1 MSDETLTELM
11 AMVERAVRP
20 VRATVSRKRLMREE
34 LLAHVTAIFE
44 EEIEKSSNERIALE
58 RTRQRFGDPQELS
71 RELES
76 SIPVFNR
83 LRGDLEQIWCNS
95 ATFLLACRS
104 SIQSGESGMSTS
116 TACGPQG
123 KSGKSVFVWNLKPV
137 RVEAICLGIGLGLC
151 LVWAFVTYE
160 ITTLLPSVS

>member
-1 MSDETLTELM
+1 MSDETLTKLM
-11 AMVERAVRP
+11 AIVERAVRP
-20 VRATVSRKRLMREE
+20 VRATVSRKQHMREE

-44 EEIEKSSNERIALE
+44 EEIETSSNERIALE
-58 RTRQRFGDPQELS
+58 RTGQRFGDPQELS

-76 SIPVFNR
+76 SIPVLNR
-83 LRGDLEQIWCNS
+83 LRGHLEQIWCNS
-95 ATFLLACRS
+95 ATFLLARRP

-116 TACGPQG
+116 TASGPQG
-123 KSGKSVFVWNLKPV
+123 KSWKSVFVWILKPV

-160 ITTLLPSVS
+160 ITALLRTVS